1 MNSATFSAAK
11 DSAEQDS
18 VPQDFSSLDSASQS
32 AQKPMPVLFIGHGSP
47 MNAITKGTFSQN
59 LNALGERITQEY
71 GKPKALLVI
80 SAHWITHEFALRA
93 QDGAIPMIY
102 DMYGFP
108 RELYEVR
115 YEARGARELA
125 MDIKRRLGAKAHID
139 DSWGLDHGAWSVLLH
154 LYPKAEIPIVMA
166 SAPVGQS
173 MDEVYAIGRALAF
186 LRAQGVCIVA
196 SGNVVHN
203 LRDFSDAPREYAL
216 RFDAFIKEAIL
227 WDSKRLD
234 SGGSRGYLEVE
245 SGESLRADSGG
256 VDFEKLDSSSLD
268 SSDLQGTGDVQGF
281 SNVED
286 PKDLPSGMQAI
297 LQSPKM
303 DDFKRA
309 VPTLEH
315 FYPLILALG
324 AWHGSG
330 NPTSHTK
337 QAEVFN
343 DEITLG
349 SVSMT
354 SYFLH

>member
-1 MNSATFSAAK
+1 MNNATFSAAK
-11 DSAEQDS
+11 DFAKIDSSLQDS
-18 VPQDFSSLDSASQS
+18 HSQS
-32 AQKPMPVLFIGHGSP
+32 AQKLMPVLFIGHGSP
-47 MNAITKGTFSQN
+47 MNAITKGAFSEN

-80 SAHWITHEFALRA
+80 SAHWITREFALRA

-125 MDIKRRLGAKAHID
+125 MSIKRRLGAKARID

-154 LYPKAEIPIVMA
+154 LYPKADVPVIMA
-166 SAPVGQS
+166 SAPVGQG
-173 MDEVYAIGRALAF
+173 MDEAYAIGRALAF

-203 LRDFSDAPREYAL
+203 LRDFSDAPRDYAR

-227 WDSKRLD
+227 GDC
-234 SGGSRGYLEVE
+234 VE
-245 SGESLRADSGG
+245 SNAESSRADSGG
-256 VDFEKLDSSSLD
+256 VDSSGLRGAGD
-268 SSDLQGTGDVQGF
+268 LQNLSDLQDSG
-281 SNVED
+281 NVMD
-286 PKDLPSGMQAI
+286 SKDLPSGMRAI
-297 LQSPKM
+297 LQSAKM
-303 DDFKRA
+303 EDFKRA

-324 AWHGSG
+324 AWHGDEWDENLAKPATPADTWHGSR

-354 SYFLH
+354 SYFLR

>member
-1 MNSATFSAAK
+1 MKNMTA
-11 DSAEQDS
+11 
-18 VPQDFSSLDSASQS
+18 SSLQNAP
-32 AQKPMPVLFIGHGSP
+32 KLMPVLFIGHGSP
-47 MNAITKGTFSQN
+47 INAITKGAFSEN

-80 SAHWITHEFALRA
+80 SAHWITREFALRA
-93 QDGAIPMIY
+93 QGGAIPMIY

-115 YEARGARELA
+115 YEAQGARELA
-125 MDIKRRLGAKAHID
+125 MSIKRRLGAKACID

-166 SAPVGQS
+166 SAPVGQG

-203 LRDFSDAPREYAL
+203 LRDLSDAPKDYAR

-227 WDSKRLD
+227 GDSKRLD
-234 SGGSRGYLEVE
+234 SG
-245 SGESLRADSGG
+245 
-256 VDFEKLDSSSLD
+256 
-268 SSDLQGTGDVQGF
+268 DLQDMGDLTD
-281 SNVED
+281 S
-286 PKDLPSGMQAI
+286 MQAI
-297 LQSPKM
+297 LQSAKM
-303 DDFKRA
+303 EDFKRA

-315 FYPLILALG
+315 FYPLLLALG
-324 AWHGSG
+324 AWHGSE
-330 NPTSHTK
+330 NLTSHTK

-354 SYFLH
+354 SYFLR